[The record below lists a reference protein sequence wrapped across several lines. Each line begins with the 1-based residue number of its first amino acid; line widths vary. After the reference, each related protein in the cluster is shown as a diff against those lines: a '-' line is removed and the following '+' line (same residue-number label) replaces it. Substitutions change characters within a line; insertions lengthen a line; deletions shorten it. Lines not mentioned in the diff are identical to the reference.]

1 MLNMSGHELNRRTAL
16 LGGAA
21 VLGAPLLTGA
31 NSAPVGTWGRIANG
45 SHREQR
51 VYTGLFF
58 GGPHNPNS
66 VPLFTRHPLDADRLD
81 WTNEADIRF
90 ALRQLVDLGLNTV
103 TLSYFGHEGDTDA
116 FAPTWLFS
124 RTHWPHEGRPGTY
137 TEAEQIA
144 RARQL
149 FTVAREM
156 GLLVAPLLEVT
167 PNNRFF
173 EYFPGNLDV
182 LLKRAGWL
190 LKHFGDEPN
199 FLRVFGRNGK
209 ARHVLWQI
217 EAIHLGPV
225 NAAEFAAGFDT
236 AADRLYERTGH
247 LPGWWLDPTPL
258 PPFGSHVG
266 PEPAALRTTSSVLAI
281 NPFNIT
287 SQGPG
292 APEPEE
298 AITPEERTA
307 YARRITETWANSGI
321 PYMAPLLPGYDAHIV
336 FPHLATYGF
345 TADWLVQQRKL
356 AVESG
361 GSGLSFDTL
370 NGFTEGYNVYPTEED
385 GDTIT
390 RWARETV
397 AAHRAHWV

>member
-1 MLNMSGHELNRRTAL
+1 MLMSGNAFNRRTAL
-16 LGGAA
+16 IGGAA
-21 VLGAPLLTGA
+21 ALGTPLLAGA
-31 NSAPVGTWGRIANG
+31 YSPPLASWGRIANP
-45 SHREQR
+45 SHHNQR

-81 WTNEADIRF
+81 WTDKADIRF
-90 ALRQLVDLGLNTV
+90 ALGRLADLGLNTI

-116 FAPTWLFS
+116 FAPAWLFS
-124 RTHWPHEGRPGTY
+124 RTRWPHEGVPGTY

-144 RARQL
+144 RVRQL
-149 FTVAREM
+149 FGVAQEF

-173 EYFPGNLDV
+173 EYFPGNLDE
-182 LLKRAGWL
+182 LLRRAGWL

-199 FLRVFGRNGK
+199 FLRVFDRVGK
-209 ARHVLWQI
+209 ARHVLSQI

-225 NAAEFAAGFDT
+225 DPQAFAAGFDT
-236 AADRLYERTGH
+236 AARLLFERSGH

-258 PPFGSHVG
+258 PPYGPHTG
-266 PEPAALRTTSSVLAI
+266 PEPAALRTTASVLGI

-292 APEPEE
+292 PSEPEDQ
-298 AITPEERTA
+298 ITPDERMA
-307 YARRITETWANSGI
+307 YARQITATWARSGI
-321 PYMAPLLPGYDAHIV
+321 PYLAPLLPGYDAHIV

-345 TADWLVQQRKL
+345 TADWLRQQREL
-356 AVESG
+356 AVANG
-361 GSGLSFDTL
+361 NAGLVFDTL

-385 GDTIT
+385 GDVIT
-390 RWARETV
+390 TWARESVT
-397 AAHRAHWV
+397 AHRALWW

>member
-1 MLNMSGHELNRRTAL
+1 MSGNAFSRRTAL
-16 LGGAA
+16 AGAA
-21 VLGAPLLTGA
+21 AATLATPLLTGA
-31 NSAPVGTWGRIANG
+31 RSSPMGTWGRIANE
-45 SHREQR
+45 SHRDQR

-81 WTNEADIRF
+81 WTSTADIRF
-90 ALRQLVDLGLNTV
+90 ALQRLVDLGLNTI

-124 RTHWPHEGRPGTY
+124 RTRWPHEGRPGNY

-144 RARQL
+144 RVRQL
-149 FTVAREM
+149 FAVAREM

-173 EYFPGNLDV
+173 DYFPGNLDE
-182 LLKRAGWL
+182 LLERAGWL

-199 FLRVFGRNGK
+199 FLRGFDRAGK
-209 ARHVLWQI
+209 VRHVLWQI
-217 EAIHLGPV
+217 EAIHLGQV
-225 NAAEFAAGFDT
+225 DALDFAGGFDK
-236 AADRLYERTGH
+236 AAQLLYERTGH
-247 LPGWWLDPTPL
+247 PVGWWLDPTPL
-258 PPFGSHVG
+258 PPFGSHAG
-266 PEPAALRTTSSVLAI
+266 PEPAALLTASSVLAI

-292 APEPEE
+292 ASEPEE
-298 AITPEERTA
+298 RITPEERLA
-307 YARRITETWANSGI
+307 YARRITETWAPSGI
-321 PYMAPLLPGYDAHIV
+321 PYIAPLLPGYDAHIV

-345 TADWLVQQRKL
+345 TADWLRRQQEL
-356 AVESG
+356 AVANG
-361 GSGLSFDTL
+361 NAGVSFDTL

-385 GDTIT
+385 GDTVT
-390 RWARETV
+390 RWARESVT
-397 AAHRAHWV
+397 AHRRFWI